1 MTKTASITF
10 MGCAEERMPTHK
22 AVALFRAARF
32 LDEPCKLIANGKTNQ
47 FRDIARP
54 DKLTS
59 QEEVKAA
66 NRIFCWQTL
75 AKIDELIEGAEL
87 FDDEKTDPCIQLGDY
102 YIAPDFK
109 MNVYRTKAER
119 WLLLDGQGECVKEN
133 LITSQAIE
141 DLLVL
146 NYRRELKSKL

>member
-10 MGCAEERMPTHK
+10 KGCAEERMPSNK

-32 LDEPCKLIANGKTNQ
+32 LDEPCTLIASGKTSQ

-54 DKLTS
+54 DRLTS

-75 AKIDELIEGAEL
+75 AKIDELVEGAEL

-109 MNVYRTKAER
+109 MNVYRTKAEK
-119 WLLLDGQGECVKEN
+119 WLLLDGRGECVKEN
-133 LITSQAIE
+133 LITIQAIE

-146 NYRRELKSKL
+146 NYRRELNSKL